1 MAWSVGESVRL
12 LWSWSW
18 WWGGQPLAPPS
29 LVPQSVGRRVGCLA
43 SVAPTVVWSF
53 RALTFAA
60 TNSGV
65 FCSWRRL
72 QSASV
77 VVCVCVGGWLASRSG
92 EPPQCGRVSF
102 HFHAF
107 CEVWERQLFP
117 FSKGWGLIG
126 QVHVCRNAHFRERAG
141 IVSNFWNAEL
151 TIHSVVVFLEFS
163 SREGEQSLGR
173 LRR

>member
-1 MAWSVGESVRL
+1 MVGWAASGPTVSGAAVSRSACWL
-12 LWSWSW
+12 S
-18 WWGGQPLAPPS
+18 GI
-29 LVPQSVGRRVGCLA
+29 RCTDGCLVIP
-43 SVAPTVVWSF
+43 SSHICSDEF
-53 RALTFAA
+53 RRILQLEA
-60 TNSGV
+60 TAE
-65 FCSWRRL
+65 C
-72 QSASV
+72 
-77 VVCVCVGGWLASRSG
+77 VCCRVCVGGWLVSRSG